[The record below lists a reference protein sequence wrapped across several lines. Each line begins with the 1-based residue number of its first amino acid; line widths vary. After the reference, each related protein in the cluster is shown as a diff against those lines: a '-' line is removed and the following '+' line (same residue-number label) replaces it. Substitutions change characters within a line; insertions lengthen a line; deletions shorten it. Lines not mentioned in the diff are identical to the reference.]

1 MKKHILLL
9 IVGLGFLLPT
19 LEAQQMANSI
29 IQISRGNI
37 FNPGR
42 TTTGDLNQLF
52 IAYQNRTILASEL
65 ASNAEFV
72 QFLGKPVGKK
82 KAFCWGFKVINDQEH
97 TEGRL
102 LISPQISARVFQN
115 DHSYLSVG
123 ISAGLLNWTS
133 NYQTAPQYTPEDPVL
148 RNGNFMD
155 LDAAAGITYHYQQN
169 KIGFEAGIAAQQ
181 LAGNVI
187 TKQLDGMRMLP
198 HVDANASLLI
208 EVAPK
213 VNLGPR
219 LFYRNTLGQTKAT
232 LRAATTD
239 VGLTTRLGG
248 KGFWLAGSYRIDQSA
263 FNVAT
268 GIRVARSDTAPR
280 VEGFANFIDINF
292 GYTHPLQEVSLFG
305 PTLEVGVAWTFGK
318 RKFIREKP
326 TVLAR
331 NFWKSDDWM
340 TEFRVKYLDQNAP
353 ANLFAKSY
361 ITPKA
366 IYLDFSFPDIS
377 RRYIG
382 DSPIDKMDSLLYRI
396 GMEWE
401 GVDGLLENLAS
412 KVVDECLNP
421 DTLDKIVT
429 EDLEPLRHLARVELS
444 AKLRGDEE
452 AVHFGS
458 GIEYAGELGTN
469 NLNEDTLFIDVVFND
484 KDTTL
489 AVRPGA
495 MTSKLELAALKLHAM
510 GKKIEYELRY
520 LYQDTKFNILWEG
533 EEVGEDESLPV
544 VRMAKPRIIPNNPQM
559 QFFQENMVSLKVL
572 RFRRYWS
579 NRSDSQEKDRQF
591 TPSEEEKLG
600 EDVDQIELHQND

>member
-9 IVGLGFLLPT
+9 VVGLGFLCPALD
-19 LEAQQMANSI
+19 AQQMANSI

-42 TTTGDLNQLF
+42 STTGDLHQLF
-52 IAYQNRTILASEL
+52 VAYQNRTVLASEM
-65 ASNAEFV
+65 ASNA
-72 QFLGKPVGKK
+72 QFLQYLSKPVDRKE
-82 KAFCWGFKVINDQEH
+82 AFCWGFKIINDLEH

-148 RNGNFMD
+148 RNGNFID
-155 LDAAAGITYHYQQN
+155 LDAAAGITYHFQQN

-181 LAGNVI
+181 LAGNVV

-198 HVDANASLLI
+198 HVDANVSLLV

-213 VNLGPR
+213 VRLGPR
-219 LFYRNTLGQTKAT
+219 IFYRNTLGQSAAT
-232 LRAATTD
+232 LRTATTNF
-239 VGLTTRLGG
+239 GLTSYLGD
-248 KGFWLAGSYRIDQSA
+248 KGIWLAGSYRIDQGA
-263 FNVAT
+263 FDAAA
-268 GIRVARSDTAPR
+268 GIRVVRTDTAPK

-305 PTLEVGVAWTFGK
+305 PTVEVGVAWTFGK
-318 RKFIREKP
+318 RRFVKP
-326 TVLAR
+326 EPTEVAQ
-331 NFWKSDDWM
+331 NFWKSDDLM

-353 ANLFAKSY
+353 ANLFAKSV
-361 ITPKA
+361 IESRA
-366 IYLDFSFPDIS
+366 VYLDFTFPDMS
-377 RRYIG
+377 RRYVG

-401 GVDGLLENLAS
+401 GVDGLLENLAG
-412 KVVDECLNP
+412 KVLEESLDP
-421 DTLDKIVT
+421 DTLEKIVP
-429 EDLEPLRHLARVELS
+429 EDLEPLRHLAQIELS
-444 AKLRGDEE
+444 ANLRGDEE

-469 NLNEDTLFIDVVFND
+469 NLNDDTLFIDVVFND

-489 AVRPGA
+489 AIRPGA
-495 MTSKLELAALKLHAM
+495 MTSILELAALKLHAM
-510 GKKIEYELRY
+510 RKKLEYELRY
-520 LYQDTKFNILWEG
+520 HYQDIKFNILWEG
-533 EEVGEDESLPV
+533 EEVGEDESLPI
-544 VRMAKPRIIPNNPQM
+544 VRIAKPRIIPNNPQM
-559 QFFQENMVSLKVL
+559 QFFQENRISMKIL
-572 RFRRYWS
+572 RFKRYWPD
-579 NRSDSQEKDRQF
+579 RSDTKEKNRQIP
-591 TPSEEEKLG
+591 PSREEKMG
-600 EDVDQIELHQND
+600 EDIHNMELQQND